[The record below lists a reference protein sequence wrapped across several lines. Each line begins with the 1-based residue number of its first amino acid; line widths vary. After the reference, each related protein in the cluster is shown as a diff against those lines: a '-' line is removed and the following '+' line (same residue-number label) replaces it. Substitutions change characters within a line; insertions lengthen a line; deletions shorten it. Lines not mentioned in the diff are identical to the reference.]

1 MSDILITVLIAA
13 ATSTVVSVTI
23 LGVGAWFLRKTV
35 QEYMSPFSGD
45 ADTETFF
52 GHNDPDPDD
61 DEWDDWFPDNTSE
74 QSSSDRPQE

>member
-1 MSDILITVLIAA
+1 MSDILTTVLIAA
-13 ATSTVVSVTI
+13 ATSTVVSVSI

-35 QEYMSPFSGD
+35 QDYMSPFSGA

-61 DEWDDWFPDNTSE
+61 DFDDWFPDNTSE